1 MLTNRVWR
9 NPIITSEMK
18 IKMRGWRTALGVAGY
33 LGVMLLIG
41 FLYYL
46 AFVQYS
52 WESTVNA
59 RQEAGMQI
67 YSALAI
73 VQFGLILL
81 ITPAQTAGAISGERE
96 KQTLSFCFPR
106 KFLPSALFSKADFLH
121 VLYPASDSYLHT
133 LVQPC
138 VFIRR
143 RYPRR
148 YDEAVPFISSPPLR

>member
-59 RQEAGMQI
+59 RQEA
-67 YSALAI
+67 
-73 VQFGLILL
+73 
-81 ITPAQTAGAISGERE
+81 
-96 KQTLSFCFPR
+96 
-106 KFLPSALFSKADFLH
+106 
-121 VLYPASDSYLHT
+121 
-133 LVQPC
+133 
-138 VFIRR
+138 
-143 RYPRR
+143 
-148 YDEAVPFISSPPLR
+148 